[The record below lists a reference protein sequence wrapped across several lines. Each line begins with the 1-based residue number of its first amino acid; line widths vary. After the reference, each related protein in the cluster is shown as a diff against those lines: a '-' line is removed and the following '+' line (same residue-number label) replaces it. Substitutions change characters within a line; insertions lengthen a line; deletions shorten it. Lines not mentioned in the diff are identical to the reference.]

1 MGSVANPTSRCRIL
15 RRWSAAALCA
25 ASLLTHAQP
34 FPTRQV
40 TLIVPYPA
48 GGASDFVARL
58 IQPEYERQFAQTL
71 IVENVGGASGAIGVQ
86 RMLDAAADGHTQLLA
101 TPMELVLAPLWLPAI
116 KFKPEDVR
124 LVGLIASTSIVLVVR
139 SDIPALTLDDLL
151 AWANGRNLTF
161 GNVGVGS
168 QYHVMADRMSV
179 MTGLQL
185 THIPYKGL
193 GPLLNDLAGKQIDAA
208 FLPLAG
214 PIPGMLKEGRFKA
227 IGVSSPSSHPMFPQV
242 APISR
247 HKLLREFNF
256 DIWIGVQVRANTPE
270 LAVTRI
276 NAAINHV
283 IGQPEIR
290 KGLEGTGAT
299 VAPAMTPP
307 ELEALFK
314 TEVARYR
321 AMARSMSSTALSAL
335 R

>member
-1 MGSVANPTSRCRIL
+1 M
-15 RRWSAAALCA
+15 CA
-25 ASLLTHAQP
+25 VSLLAHAQT

-40 TLIVPYPA
+40 TMIVPYPA

-58 IQPEYERQFAQTL
+58 IQPEYERQFAQTI

-86 RMLDAAADGHTQLLA
+86 RALDAVADGHTQLLA
-101 TPMELVLAPLWLPAI
+101 TPMELVLAPLSLPAI

-124 LVGLIASTSIVLVVR
+124 LVGLIASTSILLLVR
-139 SDIPALTLDDLL
+139 SDVPARTIDELL
-151 AWANGRNLTF
+151 AWAAGRTLTF

-168 QYHVMADRMSV
+168 QYHLMAGKLAAMA
-179 MTGLQL
+179 GLQV
-185 THIPYKGL
+185 THVPYKGV
-193 GPLLNDLAGKQIDAA
+193 GPLLNDLAGMQIDAA

-214 PIPGMLKEGRFKA
+214 PIPGMVKEGKVKA
-227 IGVSSPSSHPMFPQV
+227 IGVSSPGPHPMFPDV

-247 HKLLREFNF
+247 HKLLPEFNF
-256 DIWIGVQVRANTPE
+256 DIWIGVQVPASTPE
-270 LAVTRI
+270 HAATRI

-283 IGQPEIR
+283 IRQPEVR

-299 VAPAMTPP
+299 MAPAMTSM
-307 ELEALFK
+307 ELDALFR

-321 AMARSMSSTALSAL
+321 AMASSMVS